1 MNEKKRRF
9 NKRFKPEVRQQ
20 QIIEVTKNLILENGL
35 SWASSLRIAKAL
47 GIRQSGLY
55 NHFSNKREILLA
67 TLSSIVSEILHR
79 INPPRSSENMEDY
92 IREAAR
98 TFYDIVVADPRQARL
113 LIEYLCAPPTEN
125 MRNEIKLIFS
135 GLIENAEVLIN
146 EGIAKGNFK
155 GNLDINLIAWVF
167 VSFSIAFSVGAMLEV
182 PNMPSEE
189 RAVSAVDL
197 ILQAIK
203 KY

>member
-9 NKRFKPEVRQQ
+9 NRRFKSDARQP
-20 QIIEVTKNLILENGL
+20 QIIEITKNLILENGL

-55 NHFSNKREILLA
+55 NHYNNKREILLA
-67 TLSSIVSEILHR
+67 TLSSIINEILQK
-79 INPPRSSENMEDY
+79 INPPRSNENMENY
-92 IREAAR
+92 IREAAQ
-98 TFYDIVVADPRQARL
+98 TFYNIIMTDPRQARL

-125 MRNEIKLIFS
+125 MREEIQLIFS
-135 GLIENAEVLIN
+135 GLIDNAEVLIK

-155 GNLDINLIAWVF
+155 ENLDVNLLAWVF

-182 PNMPSEE
+182 PKMPSEE

-203 KY
+203 K

>member
-20 QIIEVTKNLILENGL
+20 QIIEATKNLILENGL
-35 SWASSLRIAKAL
+35 SWASSLRIAEAL

-55 NHFSNKREILLA
+55 NHFSNKREILVA
-67 TLSSIVSEILHR
+67 TLSSIIGDLLQK
-79 INPPRSSENMEDY
+79 ITPPRSNEDMGDY
-92 IREAAR
+92 VRDAAR
-98 TFYDIVVADPRQARL
+98 TFYDMIIADPRQARL

-125 MRNEIKLIFS
+125 MRNEIKLIFT
-135 GLIENAEVLIN
+135 GLIDNAEVLIN

-155 GNLDINLIAWVF
+155 GNLDINLLAWVF

-203 KY
+203 K

>member
-9 NKRFKPEVRQQ
+9 NRRFKPEVRQP
-20 QIIEVTKNLILENGL
+20 QIIEITKKLILENGL

-55 NHFSNKREILLA
+55 NHFNNKREILLA
-67 TLSSIVSEILHR
+67 TLSSIINEILLK
-79 INPPRSSENMEDY
+79 INPPRSNENMENY

-98 TFYDIVVADPRQARL
+98 TFYDIIIADPRQARL

-125 MRNEIKLIFS
+125 MREEIQLIFS
-135 GLIENAEVLIN
+135 GLIDNAELLIK

-155 GNLDINLIAWVF
+155 ENLDVNIIAWVF

-182 PNMPSEE
+182 PEMPSEE
-189 RAVSAVDL
+189 RALRAIDFV
-197 ILQAIK
+197 LQAMK
-203 KY
+203 K